1 MGASGSLGFACCQR
15 LGCHLEN
22 TCIYNVAWILAD
34 FQKFVNNA
42 FCLFS
47 CREEINAGTLKCW
60 EEAGQ
65 AGWRGKSEAR
75 FLVFRELLIRHSR
88 GVKKNQV

>member
-1 MGASGSLGFACCQR
+1 MVGASGSGSLGFACYQR

-22 TCIYNVAWILAD
+22 TCIQNVAWILAD

-47 CREEINAGTLKCW
+47 CREEINAGTLKW
-60 EEAGQ
+60 MG
-65 AGWRGKSEAR
+65 GDWSG
-75 FLVFRELLIRHSR
+75 
-88 GVKKNQV
+88 GVEKKA